1 MADKSEIENAL
12 VTLIAGILYPN
23 GSSNPTIVTGY
34 PSRIYRGSPN
44 SAQLD
49 IDLLNNVSHVT
60 VIEQPGFTRVEQG
73 YLDPP
78 TDTQG
83 ITTLT
88 ISGTGPTVTLGGT
101 PGAGQLVGVAINN
114 VAYAYALTGAD
125 TLATAATSLAALVA
139 GAVAV
144 GPVIT
149 FATNAPVLARTTA
162 TGTSQSRPRWQ
173 AQGFRVTV
181 WAPSPAARDTIVSYL
196 DAHIAATYFI
206 NLPDGQGARL
216 EYRNTFSDDVPQ
228 KELLW
233 KRDLYYTVTY
243 ATSLT
248 VSAAQMLFETTSISP
263 ATSTFNT
270 TTQPGTLLG
279 ATVSIVG

>member
-1 MADKSEIENAL
+1 MADKSDCEAAL
-12 VTLIAGILYPN
+12 VQLVGAILYPN
-23 GSSNPTIVTGY
+23 GPTNPTAVTGF
-34 PSRIYRGSPN
+34 PTRIYRGAPN

-49 IDLLNNVSHVT
+49 VDLRNAINHVT
-60 VIEQPGFTRVEQG
+60 VCEQPGFTRVEQG
-73 YLDPP
+73 YLDPSL
-78 TDTQG
+78 DTPG
-83 ITTLT
+83 VTTLT
-88 ISGTGPTVTLGGT
+88 ITGTGPTVTLGGT
-101 PGAGQLVGVAINN
+101 PDTGQLVGVAINN
-114 VAYAYALTGAD
+114 VAYAYALTGSD
-125 TLATAATSLAALVA
+125 TLATAATALAALVT

-149 FATNAPVLARTTA
+149 FATTAPVLARTTA

-181 WAPSPAARDTIVSYL
+181 WAATPAGRDAIASYL

-206 NLPDGQGARL
+206 SLPDGQGARL
-216 EYRNTFSDDVPQ
+216 EYRNTFSDDFTQ
-228 KELLW
+228 KDQLW

-270 TTQPGTLLG
+270 TSQPGTLLG